1 MPTLIGPFTQLLPLA
16 RLSVRGALRDE
27 QLDIIKDGGILVADS
42 KIVEVGRFH
51 ELYGA
56 YVGSGLNVE
65 EVNEPAVGLPGLIDC
80 HTHLCFAGSRARD
93 YAARNGGKT
102 YQEIAAAGGGIKD
115 TVHHTR
121 AASYSELS
129 ISLAARLDRH
139 LRNGI
144 TTVEVKSGYGLTVE
158 DELRM
163 LRIIRQ
169 TGEAH
174 VADVVATCLAAHVI
188 PPEMDNEET
197 WLKTILKELVPVV
210 KEEKL
215 ARRFDIFVEEGT
227 FTVAHSRPFLEEL
240 KNRGFQITVHGDQF
254 TTGGS
259 QLAVD
264 VGALSVDHLE
274 ASGTAEIEAL
284 ALSDT
289 IAVALPGASLGLGC
303 AFTPARRLLD
313 RGASVAIA
321 SDWNPGSAP
330 MGDLLTQ
337 AAILGTFE
345 KLSATEVF
353 AGVTFRAA
361 AALGLNDRGRLVSGA
376 VADVVTFPTNDY
388 REILYQQ
395 GQLKPSQIWKNGF
408 PVT

>member
-16 RLSVRGALRDE
+16 RLSVRGALKDE
-27 QLDIIKDGGILVADS
+27 QLDIISDGGILVADG
-42 KIVEVGRFH
+42 KVVAVGRFH

-56 YVGSGLNVE
+56 YVRSGLNVE
-65 EVNEPAVGLPGLIDC
+65 EITEPAVGLPGLIDC
-80 HTHLCFAGSRARD
+80 HTHLCFAGSRSRD
-93 YAARNGGKT
+93 YAARNGGKS
-102 YQEIAAAGGGIKD
+102 YQEIAAAGGGIKE
-115 TVHHTR
+115 TVRHTR
-121 AASYSELS
+121 AASYAELS
-129 ISLAARLDRH
+129 TSLAARLDRH
-139 LRNGI
+139 LRNGV
-144 TTVEVKSGYGLTVE
+144 TTIEVKSGYGLTVE
-158 DELRM
+158 HELRM

-169 TGEAH
+169 TGDAH
-174 VADVVATCLAAHVI
+174 AADVVATCLAAHVI
-188 PPEMDNEET
+188 PSEMASEEA
-197 WLKTILKELVPVV
+197 WLETILKELAPVV

-227 FTVAHSRPFLEEL
+227 FTVPNSRPFLNEL

-274 ASGTAEIEAL
+274 ASGATEIEAL

-337 AAILGTFE
+337 AAILGAFE

-353 AGVTFRAA
+353 AGITFRAA
-361 AALGLNDRGRLVSGA
+361 AALGLNDRGRLTAGA
-376 VADVVTFPTNDY
+376 RADVVAFPTGDY
-388 REILYQQ
+388 REILYHQ
-395 GQLKPSQIWKNGF
+395 GQLKPNQVWKNGSQ
-408 PVT
+408 VM

>member
-1 MPTLIGPFTQLLPLA
+1 
-16 RLSVRGALRDE
+16 S
-27 QLDIIKDGGILVADS
+27 
-42 KIVEVGRFH
+42 
-51 ELYGA
+51 
-56 YVGSGLNVE
+56 
-65 EVNEPAVGLPGLIDC
+65 
-80 HTHLCFAGSRARD
+80 RD

-115 TVHHTR
+115 TVRHTR
-121 AASYSELS
+121 AASYVELS
-129 ISLAARLDRH
+129 NSLDARLDRH
-139 LRNGI
+139 LRNGV

-158 DELRM
+158 EELRM
-163 LRIIRQ
+163 LRIINK
-169 TGEAH
+169 TGDAH
-174 VADVVATCLAAHVI
+174 AADVVATCLAAHVV
-188 PPEMDNEET
+188 PAEMESEEA
-197 WLKTILKELVPVV
+197 WLNTILEELAPIV

-227 FTVAHSRPFLEEL
+227 FTVPNSRPFLEEL
-240 KNRGFQITVHGDQF
+240 KSRGFQITVHGDQF

-259 QLAVD
+259 QLGVD
-264 VGALSVDHLE
+264 VGAMSVDHLE
-274 ASGTAEIEAL
+274 ASGAAEIEAL

-337 AAILGTFE
+337 AAVLGAFE

-353 AGVTFRAA
+353 AGITFRAA
-361 AALGLNDRGRLVSGA
+361 AALGLNDRGRLVAGA
-376 VADVVTFPTNDY
+376 RADIVAFPTDDY
-388 REILYQQ
+388 REILYHQ
-395 GQLKPSQIWKNGF
+395 GQLKPNQVWKNGS
-408 PVT
+408 PVI

>member
-27 QLDIIKDGGILVADS
+27 QLDIITDGGILVADG
-42 KIVEVGRFH
+42 KVVAVGRFH

-56 YVGSGLNVE
+56 YVRLGLNVE
-65 EVNEPAVGLPGLIDC
+65 EITEPAVGLPGLVDC

-115 TVHHTR
+115 TVRHTR
-121 AASYSELS
+121 AASYTELS
-129 ISLAARLDRH
+129 NSLATRLDRH
-139 LRNGI
+139 LRNGV

-169 TGEAH
+169 TGDAH
-174 VADVVATCLAAHVI
+174 AADVVATCLAAHVI
-188 PPEMDNEET
+188 PPEMDSEEA
-197 WLKTILKELVPVV
+197 WLKTILDELAPIV

-227 FTVAHSRPFLEEL
+227 FTVPNSRPFLEAL

-274 ASGTAEIEAL
+274 ASGAAEIEAL

-313 RGASVAIA
+313 QGASVAIA

-337 AAILGTFE
+337 AAVLSTFE

-353 AGVTFRAA
+353 AGITFRAA
-361 AALGLNDRGRLVSGA
+361 AALGLNDRGRLVAGA
-376 VADVVTFPTNDY
+376 RADLIAFPTDDY
-388 REILYQQ
+388 REILYHQ
-395 GQLKPSQIWKNGF
+395 GQLKPNQVWKNGS
-408 PVT
+408 PVI

>member
-27 QLDIIKDGGILVADS
+27 QLDIITDGGILVADD
-42 KIVEVGRFH
+42 KVVAVGRFH

-65 EVNEPAVGLPGLIDC
+65 EVMEPAVGLPGLVDC

-115 TVHHTR
+115 TVRHTR
-121 AASYSELS
+121 AASYAELS
-129 ISLAARLDRH
+129 SSLSTRLDRH
-139 LRNGI
+139 LRNGV

-169 TGEAH
+169 TGDAH
-174 VADVVATCLAAHVI
+174 AADVVATCLAAHVI
-188 PPEMDNEET
+188 PQEMDSEEA
-197 WLKTILKELVPVV
+197 WLKTILEELAPIV

-227 FTVAHSRPFLEEL
+227 FTVPNSRPFLEAL
-240 KNRGFQITVHGDQF
+240 KNRGFQLTVHGDQF

-259 QLAVD
+259 QLAIE

-274 ASGTAEIEAL
+274 ASGATEIEAL

-337 AAILGTFE
+337 AAVLGTFE

-353 AGVTFRAA
+353 AGITFRAA
-361 AALGLNDRGRLVSGA
+361 AALGLNDRGRLVTGA
-376 VADVVTFPTNDY
+376 RADLVAFPTDDY
-388 REILYQQ
+388 REILYHQ
-395 GQLKPSQIWKNGF
+395 GQLKPNQVWKNGS
-408 PVT
+408 PVI

>member
-1 MPTLIGPFTQLLPLA
+1 MPTLIGPFAQLVPLS
-16 RLSVRGALRDE
+16 RLAVRGALQDE
-27 QLDIIKDGGILVADS
+27 QLDIITDGGILVADG
-42 KIVEVGRFH
+42 KVVAVGRFH

-56 YVGSGLNVE
+56 YVSSGLNVE
-65 EVNEPAVGLPGLIDC
+65 EINEPAVGLPGLIDC

-115 TVHHTR
+115 TVRHTR
-121 AASYSELS
+121 AASYAELS
-129 ISLAARLDRH
+129 SSLTTRLDRH
-139 LRNGI
+139 LRNGV
-144 TTVEVKSGYGLTVE
+144 TTIEVKSGYGLTVE

-169 TGEAH
+169 TGDAH
-174 VADVVATCLAAHVI
+174 AAHVVATCLAAHVI
-188 PPEMDNEET
+188 PPEMDSEEA
-197 WLKTILKELVPVV
+197 WLKTILDELAPVV
-210 KEEKL
+210 KAEKL

-227 FTVAHSRPFLEEL
+227 FTVSNSQPFLEEL

-264 VGALSVDHLE
+264 IGALSVDHLE
-274 ASGTAEIEAL
+274 ASGAAEIEAL

-353 AGVTFRAA
+353 AGITFRAA
-361 AALGLNDRGRLVSGA
+361 AALGLNDRGRLVTGA
-376 VADVVTFPTNDY
+376 QADLVAFPTDDY
-388 REILYQQ
+388 REILYHQ
-395 GQLKPSQIWKNGF
+395 GQLKPNQVWKNGS
-408 PVT
+408 PVI

>member
-16 RLSVRGALRDE
+16 RLSVRGALQDE
-27 QLDIIKDGGILVADS
+27 QLDIITNGGILVSDGKVVA
-42 KIVEVGRFH
+42 VGRFH

-65 EVNEPAVGLPGLIDC
+65 ELTEPAVGLPGLIDC

-102 YQEIAAAGGGIKD
+102 YQEIAGAGGGIKE
-115 TVHHTR
+115 TVRHTR
-121 AASYSELS
+121 AATYAELS
-129 ISLAARLDRH
+129 SSLAARLDRH
-139 LRNGI
+139 LRNGV

-169 TGEAH
+169 TGDAH
-174 VADVVATCLAAHVI
+174 AADVVATCLAAHVI
-188 PPEMDNEET
+188 PPEMDSEEA
-197 WLKTILKELVPVV
+197 WLKTILEELAPVV

-227 FTVAHSRPFLEEL
+227 FTVPNSRPFLEEL
-240 KNRGFQITVHGDQF
+240 KNRGFQLTVHGDQF

-274 ASGTAEIEAL
+274 ASGAAEIEAL

-313 RGASVAIA
+313 QGASVAIA

-353 AGVTFRAA
+353 AGITFRAA
-361 AALGLNDRGRLVSGA
+361 AALGLNDRGRLVSGGRA
-376 VADVVTFPTNDY
+376 DLVAFPTGDY
-388 REILYQQ
+388 REILYHQ
-395 GQLKPSQIWKNGF
+395 GQLKPHQVWKNGS
-408 PVT
+408 PVI

>member
-1 MPTLIGPFTQLLPLA
+1 LK
-16 RLSVRGALRDE
+16 DE
-27 QLDIIKDGGILVADS
+27 QLDIITDGGILVADG
-42 KIVEVGRFH
+42 KVVAVGRFH

-56 YVGSGLNVE
+56 YVHLGLNVE
-65 EVNEPAVGLPGLIDC
+65 EVTEPAVGLPGFVDC

-93 YAARNGGKT
+93 FAARNGGKT

-115 TVHHTR
+115 TVRHTR
-121 AASYSELS
+121 AASYAELS
-129 ISLAARLDRH
+129 SSLSTRLDRH
-139 LRNGI
+139 LRNGV

-169 TGEAH
+169 AGDAH
-174 VADVVATCLAAHVI
+174 AADVVATCLAAHVI
-188 PPEMDNEET
+188 PPEMDSEEA
-197 WLKTILKELVPVV
+197 WLKTILEELAPIV

-227 FTVAHSRPFLEEL
+227 FTVPNSRPFLEEL
-240 KNRGFQITVHGDQF
+240 KSRGFQITVHGDQF

-274 ASGTAEIEAL
+274 ASGATEIEAL

-313 RGASVAIA
+313 SGASVAIA

-337 AAILGTFE
+337 AAVLSTFE

-353 AGVTFRAA
+353 AGITFRAA
-361 AALGLNDRGRLVSGA
+361 AALGLNDRGRLVTGA
-376 VADVVTFPTNDY
+376 RADLVVVPTDDF
-388 REILYQQ
+388 REILYHQ
-395 GQLKPSQIWKNGF
+395 GQLKPNQVWKNGS
-408 PVT
+408 PVI